1 MPNFDVVSIGGAV
14 KDHTLYIDGGKIFG
28 TPQNITSQKMVAF
41 EYGAKLKTREA
52 YLSLGGG
59 AANSAVAMSRLGLK
73 TGILSRLGKDE
84 VADDVMKKLKKEK
97 IYTSRLQFD
106 SKHITGFSFILVAD
120 KKDRERTIFNYVGC
134 GELLQLKPSSFKNL
148 KSKWFYLSSL
158 SGSKW
163 LANTKEIFKQAK
175 KNSTKVYWNPGNKQ
189 IKAGK
194 KSISSFLKQTEI
206 LTLNKDEA
214 IELVLSGVKLGRKDP
229 KHLNRPVYLLNI
241 LHEWGPKIVMIT
253 DGKKGAY
260 VYDGE
265 KIYRQ
270 KIKNSKVVDR
280 TGVGDCFGSSFLT
293 GYIYEKGNITKA
305 LKYATA
311 NSASVVTKVGAQNG
325 LLRLSKLKEKI

>member
-14 KDHTLYIDGGKIFG
+14 KDHTLYVDGGKIFS
-28 TPQNITSQKMVAF
+28 TPQNITSQKMIGF
-41 EYGAKLKTREA
+41 EYGAKLKTKEA

-59 AANSAVAMSRLGLK
+59 AANSSVAMSRLGLK
-73 TGILSRLGKDE
+73 TAVLTRLGKDD
-84 VADDVMKKLKKEK
+84 VADDVIRKLKQEK
-97 IYTSRLQFD
+97 VYTSRVQFD
-106 SKHITGFSFILVAD
+106 SDSITGFSFILVAD
-120 KKDRERTIFNYVGC
+120 KKDKERTIFNYVGC
-134 GELLQLKPSSFKNL
+134 GEALQLKPNNFKNL
-148 KSKWFYLSSL
+148 RAGWFYLASL
-158 SGSKW
+158 SGGKW
-163 LANTKEIFKQAK
+163 SANLKEIFKQAK
-175 KNSTKVYWNPGNKQ
+175 KHNTKIYWNPGNRQ

-194 KSISSFLKQTEI
+194 KSLSSYLKQTEI

-229 KHLNRPVYLLNI
+229 KYLNRPVYLLNL

-253 DGKKGAY
+253 DGQKGAY

-280 TGVGDCFGSSFLT
+280 TGVGDCFGSSFLS
-293 GYIYEKGNITKA
+293 GYIYEKGNIVKA
-305 LKYATA
+305 LKYATI